1 MPHTHFQNMSK
12 WRRGHI
18 ERYSD
23 VGDMLE
29 WNGGTEEGSRIL
41 RLETPIIASCPL
53 VGEVVR
59 ETEMI
64 ESL

>member
-1 MPHTHFQNMSK
+1 MSK

-18 ERYSD
+18 ALYSD

-29 WNGGTEEGSRIL
+29 QNGGTEGEKMGSRIL
-41 RLETPIIASCPL
+41 RLETSIIPAFL
-53 VGEVVR
+53 IGEVVR

-64 ESL
+64 KSP